1 MGVWYAS
8 REAVMN
14 ALDTKVSAYQTS
26 QIDRAIEGASRRV
39 ESLTHRI
46 FYPLTATK
54 SWPYPNTQDQSWTLW
69 LDGNDLASIA
79 TLTSGGN
86 TIPAAGYYLEP
97 QQYGP
102 PYNRI
107 EINRGSAY
115 AFAGGSSG
123 PQRSI
128 SVTGVW
134 CACPLD
140 EVSEGTLAA
149 AIVSTSATT
158 ITASEPVDVGRI
170 LRIDSERMLVTD
182 KAFVT
187 STQTVQTPLTA
198 SMANQTV
205 AVTDGT
211 QFAAGESLLI
221 DAERV
226 TVLDVAGNNLTV
238 KRAVQ
243 GTTLAAHAGSTIYW
257 ARLLT
262 VTRGALGTTAATH
275 SQGAAVVRHDVPSL
289 IEQLTI
295 AYALDRGVQES
306 SGYARSITKDSS
318 GDTYVA
324 SRGILA
330 LESGVIA
337 AYGRF
342 ARTRAV

>member
-26 QIDRAIEGASRRV
+26 QIDRAIESASRSV

-46 FYPLTATK
+46 FYPLTTTK

-69 LDGNDLASIA
+69 LDGNDLASVT
-79 TLTSGGN
+79 TLTSGGT
-86 TIPAAGYYLEP
+86 TIPTAGYYLEP

-123 PQRSI
+123 PQRSV
-128 SVTGVW
+128 SVTGVF
-134 CACPLD
+134 CGCPLD

-158 ITASEPVDVGRI
+158 ITASEPVEVGRI

-211 QFAAGESLLI
+211 QFVSGESLLI
-221 DAERV
+221 DAERM
-226 TVLDVAGNNLTV
+226 TVLDVVGNNLTV
-238 KRAVQ
+238 KRATQ
-243 GTTLAAHAGSTIYW
+243 GTTLATHTGSTIYW

-289 IEQLTI
+289 IEQLCI
-295 AYALDRGVQES
+295 AYALNRGVQEG
-306 SGYARSITKDSS
+306 SGYARTLGKRSS
-318 GDTYVA
+318 GDTYSA
-324 SRGILA
+324 SGGLPA
-330 LESGVIA
+330 LEMIVVA
-337 AYGRF
+337 AYGRL
-342 ARTRAV
+342 ARNRAV